1 MPRRSTRNRIRYQAD
16 KALEHADSILLAL
29 QAIDLLAAGNSE
41 VINTNMAVMVSGV
54 DAVRSVLRE
63 FRDKL

>member
-1 MPRRSTRNRIRYQAD
+1 
-16 KALEHADSILLAL
+16 LEHADSILLAL